1 MYNSGVTLSDIIT
14 ELSGEV
20 DIAGSIPDSAYIRW
34 VNTLEQLIY
43 TDILGFYGRQNV
55 TLAGGGFALSSITSG
70 TGEDSCRYDDIVKVY
85 GDGREYVRAGVISSV
100 IFDGDKGIYWQDG
113 DSVKV
118 SPIVE
123 PDTVTVIRRIR
134 PAIKTTT
141 AGMVMLPYE
150 WLELVMSK
158 LRGEAYKIANDDGQA
173 AKWLED
179 YNAQLSS
186 FTEWA
191 RKRQERYGE

>member
-1 MYNSGVTLSDIIT
+1 M
-14 ELSGEV
+14 

-134 PAIKTTT
+134 PAIKTAVT
-141 AGMVMLPYE
+141 GVVMLPYE

>member
-100 IFDGDKGIYWQDG
+100 IFDGDN
-113 DSVKV
+113 VRV

-134 PAIKTTT
+134 PAIKTAVT
-141 AGMVMLPYE
+141 GVVMLPYE

>member
-123 PDTVTVIRRIR
+123 PDTVTVCVCDLGGDCGFIGRSAAEGHPGHGLGRLRRS
-134 PAIKTTT
+134 
-141 AGMVMLPYE
+141 L
-150 WLELVMSK
+150 
-158 LRGEAYKIANDDGQA
+158 GEA
-173 AKWLED
+173 E
-179 YNAQLSS
+179 NAVLDILYLFFQPVIPAE
-186 FTEWA
+186 FF
-191 RKRQERYGE
+191 